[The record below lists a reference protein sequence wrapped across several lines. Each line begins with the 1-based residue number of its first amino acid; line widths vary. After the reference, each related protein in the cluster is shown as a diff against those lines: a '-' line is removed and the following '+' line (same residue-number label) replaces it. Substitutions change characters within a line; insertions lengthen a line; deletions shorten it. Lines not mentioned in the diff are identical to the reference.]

1 MKANPILSIKESMW
15 DCYVVRTEIV
25 LEYDPKTEVYS
36 ITLGREDGEGE
47 HKTID
52 LTPDEFDLI
61 RRFNA

>member
-1 MKANPILSIKESMW
+1 MKANPILSIKESFW
-15 DCYVVRTEIV
+15 DCFVAQTEIV
-25 LEYDPKTEVYS
+25 LEYDPKTKVYS
-36 ITLGREDGEGE
+36 ITIGREDGEGE